1 MILRKVVPELK
12 SRCVVNS
19 ASDLTLLGN
28 NSIMA
33 RTIPRGSALGFL
45 VKFERIVESLMSLVS
60 IIGFASTLF
69 LLFIFLTTPPVT
81 TITETGVGVQ
91 GIYTYKVTN
100 IAIQGVPF
108 FWVFTSLISLS
119 AGHTYKSAKHL
130 FMHAKGKHP
139 PPHVADP
146 S

>member
-1 MILRKVVPELK
+1 V
-12 SRCVVNS
+12 
-19 ASDLTLLGN
+19 
-28 NSIMA
+28 
-33 RTIPRGSALGFL
+33 GSAMGFL

-60 IIGFASTLF
+60 LVGFASTL
-69 LLFIFLTTPPVT
+69 LLLYIFLTTPPIT
-81 TITETGVGVQ
+81 TITETSVGVQ
-91 GIYTYKVTN
+91 GVYQYRITN

-130 FMHAKGKHP
+130 FLHAKGKHP
-139 PPHVADP
+139 PAAVADP

>member
-1 MILRKVVPELK
+1 M
-12 SRCVVNS
+12 
-19 ASDLTLLGN
+19 
-28 NSIMA
+28 
-33 RTIPRGSALGFL
+33 GFL

-60 IIGFASTLF
+60 LVGFASTL
-69 LLFIFLTTPPVT
+69 LLLYIFLTTPPVT

-130 FMHAKGKHP
+130 FLHAKGKHP
-139 PPHVADP
+139 PPHVSDP
-146 S
+146 N

>member
-1 MILRKVVPELK
+1 M
-12 SRCVVNS
+12 
-19 ASDLTLLGN
+19 
-28 NSIMA
+28 
-33 RTIPRGSALGFL
+33 GFL

-60 IIGFASTLF
+60 IVGFASTLF

-119 AGHTYKSAKHL
+119 AGHVQVSQASLSPCKGEASASTRSRPEI
-130 FMHAKGKHP
+130 A
-139 PPHVADP
+139 
-146 S
+146 